1 MLKLARGADHDKQ
14 RRQRSGR
21 IPVLAEMTA
30 ITSTGA
36 LLPRDLLERIAAGD
50 PTLEGTKAET
60 YGLAPDDRLNN
71 AIAQSWNR
79 LGTLWEQ
86 FTAEEAA
93 HYGERAATGL
103 TRQRFTLPLLEELG
117 FAPLPPASN
126 LHVDGKGYPISH
138 VWAESVPVHLV
149 GARVPVDRRT
159 PGVTGAA
166 KASPHGLVQEF
177 LNRSDRHLWAIISN
191 GRVLRL
197 LRDNASLTRTAFVEF
212 DLATMFGSERYN
224 DFVVLWLTCHS
235 TRFEGER
242 PDSCLLEVWTREAAS
257 SGLRALE
264 RQRDGVERA
273 VRALG
278 AGFIRQP
285 NAALKQRLRS
295 GELTTEDF
303 QRQIV
308 RVVYRLLFLLV
319 AEARDLLLTPEAD
332 VAARKRYERFYS
344 MRRLVSLADRH
355 RGSSHGDLWESLAVV
370 VRGLSGDTATP
381 TLELQPLG
389 SFLWS
394 ADATPDL
401 DSATIDNAHLLDAIR
416 ALAFV
421 YDSEGRVRRFV
432 DYRNLGAEEL
442 GSVYES
448 LLELHAEVN
457 IDTGTFHLTTAPGHE
472 RKATGSYYTPPELIG
487 RLLDHALDPV
497 LDEAPRGADAE
508 EALLALRVLDP
519 ACGSGHF
526 LIAAAHRIA
535 RRLAS
540 VRGGDAEPTPADLR
554 AALRDV
560 IGRCLYGIDV
570 NPMAVELCKVSL
582 WIEANQPGRPL
593 GFLDHHI
600 VAGDSLLGATP
611 ELIAD
616 GVPDSAFKA
625 LTGDDKQWVKTL
637 RRTNKD
643 ERERR
648 AQEVLDLGWSPLSG
662 TKALADELAVI
673 NAGPEDSVGDV
684 AVKADQFA
692 ELKSSIEYLRSKL
705 AADAY
710 CAAFVA
716 LKAPDAPTIT
726 DATVRSVAEGRDIDT
741 ATRAAVQALA
751 EHYRFTHLHLLYPDV
766 FAKSGGFDVVIG
778 NPPFLSQLRERT
790 VTSQRVTNFKR
801 HRYGEVFE
809 ALTDTAYLF
818 LELSCQVARPHNGR
832 VGLVQPESFLAADGA
847 TALRRAIAVRSTIE
861 ALWVA
866 GEKIFGANV
875 LTSFVAVRNGLQNR
889 RVSIQRSR
897 GADFVAHDPICL
909 STSEVA
915 EMSTWGSLVS
925 DCFGVP
931 RIDLPRDCARL
942 GDGVS
947 ATADFRDQ
955 YYGLAPFVREYD
967 QEDCA
972 SGQCV
977 PLITVG
983 LIDPMRSLWGESPT
997 KFSRRR
1003 WDAPVVEIDRLRE
1016 DSDLGD
1022 WLDQR
1027 LVPKLLVATQSKVIE
1042 VLPDETGTLLP
1053 SVPVISVVPSRISL
1067 WHAAALLSS
1076 PVLTAWSAAHYLGA
1090 SLSTSSIKLS
1100 ASQIHELPMPRRSE
1114 AWDAA
1119 ATQARDA
1126 FQAHSTE
1133 HRVRH
1138 LQRLGAL
1145 MCDAFEIEE
1154 SEELLNWWSERLS

>member
-1 MLKLARGADHDKQ
+1 MRRLARGADHGKQ
-14 RRQRSGR
+14 PRRRSR
-21 IPVLAEMTA
+21 RVLVPVAMTT

-36 LLPRDLLERIAAGD
+36 LLPRDLLDRVTAGD
-50 PTLEGTKAET
+50 PTLEGTHAET

-71 AIAQSWNR
+71 GIAQSWNR

-86 FTAEEAA
+86 FTAEEAV
-93 HYGERAATGL
+93 HDSERAATRL
-103 TRQRFTLPLLEELG
+103 TRRRFTLPLLEELG
-117 FAPLPPASN
+117 FVPLPLATN
-126 LHVDGKGYPISH
+126 LHVDGKDYPISH
-138 VWAESVPVHLV
+138 EWAESVPVHLV
-149 GARVPVDRRT
+149 GARVPIDRRT
-159 PGVTGAA
+159 PGIAGAA
-166 KASPHGLVQEF
+166 KTSPHGLVQEF

-191 GRVLRL
+191 GRLLRL

-212 DLATMFGSERYN
+212 DLAAMFGGEQYN
-224 DFVVLWLTCHS
+224 DFVVLWLTCHR

-242 PDSCLLEVWTREAAS
+242 PDSCLLERWTREAAS

-273 VRALG
+273 VTALG
-278 AGFIRQP
+278 TGFIRQP
-285 NAALKQRLRS
+285 NSALKEQIRS
-295 GELTTEDF
+295 GELTAEGYH
-303 QRQIV
+303 RQV
-308 RVVYRLLFLLV
+308 LRLVYRLLFLLV
-319 AEARDLLLTPEAD
+319 AEARELLLTREAD
-332 VAARKRYERFYS
+332 AAARKRYERFYS
-344 MRRLVSLADRH
+344 MRRLVSLADQH
-355 RGSSHGDLWESLAVV
+355 RGSPHGDLWESLAVV
-370 VRGLSGDTATP
+370 VRALSGDKATP
-381 TLELQPLG
+381 SLELQPLG

-401 DSATIDNAHLLDAIR
+401 DSATIDNAHLLDAVR
-416 ALAFV
+416 ALTFV
-421 YDSEGRVRRFV
+421 YDSESRVRRFV

-448 LLELHAEVN
+448 LLELHAEVD
-457 IDTGTFHLTTAPGHE
+457 IDAGVFCLANAAGHE
-472 RKATGSYYTPPELIG
+472 RKATGSYYTPPLLIA
-487 RLLDHALDPV
+487 RLLDDALNPA
-497 LDEAPRGADAE
+497 LDEAERAADAE
-508 EALLALRVLDP
+508 DALLALRVLDP

-535 RRLAS
+535 GRLAS
-540 VRGGDAEPTPADLR
+540 VRSGDAEPAPPDLR

-560 IGRCLYGIDV
+560 IGRCLYGIDI

-600 VAGDSLLGATP
+600 VVGNSLLGATP
-611 ELIAD
+611 ELIDD
-616 GVPDSAFKA
+616 GLPDAAFKA
-625 LTGDDKQWVKTL
+625 LADDDKQWVKIL
-637 RRTNKD
+637 RRANKD
-643 ERERR
+643 ERKRR
-648 AQEVLDLGWSPLSG
+648 AQEVLALAWSPSTG
-662 TKALADELAVI
+662 TNSLAEELAVI
-673 NAGPEDSVGDV
+673 NAGPENSVGDV
-684 AVKADQFA
+684 TVKADLFVK
-692 ELKSSIEYLRSKL
+692 LKSSPEYLRSKL

-710 CAAFVA
+710 CAAFVTP
-716 LKAPDAPTIT
+716 KTPSAPTIT

-741 ATRAAVQALA
+741 ATRATVQALA
-751 EHYRFTHLHLLYPDV
+751 ERYRFTHLHLIYPDV
-766 FAKSGGFDVVIG
+766 FTDSGGFDVVIG
-778 NPPFLSQLRERT
+778 NPPFLSQLRDRT
-790 VTSQRVTNFKR
+790 VTSQRVANFKR

-818 LELSCQVARPHNGR
+818 LEFSCRAARLHNGR
-832 VGLVQPESFLAADGA
+832 VGLVQPESLLAADGA
-847 TALRRAIAVRSTIE
+847 TALRRALAARSTIE
-861 ALWVA
+861 SLWVA

-875 LTSFVAVRNGLQNR
+875 LTCFVVLRNGLQNR

-897 GADFVAHDPICL
+897 GASFVAHDPLRL
-909 STSEVA
+909 STSELA
-915 EMSTWGSLVS
+915 EMSTWGPLIS

-931 RIDLPRDCARL
+931 RIDLPRDCARV

-972 SGQCV
+972 RSRCV

-983 LIDPMRSLWGESPT
+983 LIEPMRSLWGESPT
-997 KFSRRR
+997 KFDKRR
-1003 WDAPVVEIDRLRE
+1003 WDAPVVEVDRLRE
-1016 DSDLGD
+1016 SSDLGD

-1042 VLPDETGTLLP
+1042 VLPDEAGTLLP
-1053 SVPVISVVPSRISL
+1053 SVPVISVIPSNISL

-1100 ASQIHELPMPRRSE
+1100 ARQIHGLPMPRRSE
-1114 AWDAA
+1114 AWDEAA
-1119 ATQARDA
+1119 VRARDA
-1126 FQAHSTE
+1126 FHAHSTG
-1133 HRVRH
+1133 HRVRY
-1138 LQRLGAL
+1138 LQQLGAL

-1154 SEELLNWWSERLS
+1154 SEELLDWWSERLS

>member
-1 MLKLARGADHDKQ
+1 
-14 RRQRSGR
+14 
-21 IPVLAEMTA
+21 MTT

-50 PTLEGTKAET
+50 PTLEGTDAEA
-60 YGLAPDDRLNN
+60 YGLTPDDRLNN

-86 FTAEEAA
+86 FTAEEAVHA
-93 HYGERAATGL
+93 GERAATGL
-103 TRQRFTLPLLEELG
+103 TRRRFTLPLLEELG
-117 FAPLPPASN
+117 FTPLPLATN
-126 LHVDGKGYPISH
+126 LHVDGKAYPISH
-138 VWAESVPVHLV
+138 EWAESVPVHLV
-149 GARVPVDRRT
+149 GARVSIDRRT
-159 PGVTGAA
+159 PGVAGAA
-166 KASPHGLVQEF
+166 KTSPHGLVQEF
-177 LNRSDRHLWAIISN
+177 LNRSERHLWAIISN
-191 GRVLRL
+191 GRLLRL

-212 DLATMFGSERYN
+212 DLAAMFDGERYN

-285 NAALKQRLRS
+285 NPALKRRLRS
-295 GELTTEDF
+295 GELTADDY

-332 VAARKRYERFYS
+332 AVARKRYEHFYS
-344 MRRLVSLADRH
+344 LRRLVSLADRH
-355 RGSSHGDLWESLAVV
+355 RGSSHGDLWESLVVV
-370 VRGLSGDTATP
+370 VRALSGDTATP

-401 DSATIDNAHLLDAIR
+401 DSATIDNAHLLGAVR
-416 ALAFV
+416 ALVFV
-421 YDSEGRVRRFV
+421 YDSESRVRRFV

-448 LLELHAEVN
+448 LLELHADIN
-457 IDTGTFHLTTAPGHE
+457 IDAGTFCLTSAAGHE

-497 LDEAPRGADAE
+497 LDEAQRGADAE

-535 RRLAS
+535 GRLAS

-560 IGRCLYGIDV
+560 IGRCLYGIDI
-570 NPMAVELCKVSL
+570 NPLAVELCKVSL

-611 ELIAD
+611 EMIAD

-648 AQEVLDLGWSPLSG
+648 AQEVLALGWSPFAG
-662 TKALADELAVI
+662 TRALADELGVI
-673 NAGPEDSVGDV
+673 NAGSEDSVDDV
-684 AVKADQFA
+684 AVKADLFA
-692 ELKSSIEYLRSKL
+692 ELKSSAEYLQPKL

-716 LKAPDAPTIT
+716 RKVPGAPTIT
-726 DATVRSVAEGRDIDT
+726 DATVRSAAEGRDIDP

-751 EHYRFTHLHLLYPDV
+751 ERYRFTHLHLVYPDV
-766 FAKSGGFDVVIG
+766 FANSGGFDIVIG
-778 NPPFLSQLRERT
+778 NPPFLSQLRDRT
-790 VTSQRVTNFKR
+790 VTSQRVANFTR
-801 HRYGEVFE
+801 HRYGEVSE
-809 ALTDTAYLF
+809 ALTDIAYLF
-818 LELSCQVARPHNGR
+818 FELSCQAARPHDGR
-832 VGLVQPESFLAADGA
+832 VGLVQPESLLAADGA
-847 TALRRAIAVRSTIE
+847 TALRRAVANRSTIE

-866 GEKIFGANV
+866 GEQIFGADV
-875 LTSFVAVRNGLQNR
+875 LTCFVVVRNGLQPR
-889 RVSIQRSR
+889 RVSIARSR
-897 GADFVAHDPICL
+897 GASFAAHDPLRL
-909 STSEVA
+909 STSEIA
-915 EMSTWGSLVS
+915 EMTTWGPLVS
-925 DCFGVP
+925 DCFGIP
-931 RIDLPRDCARL
+931 RIDLPRDCARV

-967 QEDCA
+967 RDDCERVP
-972 SGQCV
+972 CV

-983 LIDPMRSLWGESPT
+983 LIEPMRSLWGESPT
-997 KFSRRR
+997 KFSKRR
-1003 WDAPVVEIDRLRE
+1003 WDAPVVEVERLRE
-1016 DSDLGD
+1016 SSGLGD

-1042 VLPDETGTLLP
+1042 VLPDEAGTLLP
-1053 SVPVISVVPSRISL
+1053 SVPVITVIPSSISL

-1076 PVLTAWSAAHYLGA
+1076 PVLTAWSAARYLGA

-1100 ASQIHELPMPRRSE
+1100 ARQIQELPMPRSSE
-1114 AWDAA
+1114 AWDEAA
-1119 ATQARDA
+1119 VRARDA
-1126 FQAHSTE
+1126 FEAHSTE
-1133 HRVRH
+1133 HRIRH
-1138 LQRLGAL
+1138 LQQLGEL
-1145 MCDAFEIEE
+1145 MCDAFGMRE
-1154 SEELLNWWSERLS
+1154 SEELLDWWSERLL